1 MSDVRRILRSQG
13 VPCNVE
19 LDDVIIYGE
28 GRERS
33 LRATHLAI
41 SILERAGFK
50 INYSKSVISPTQVID
65 YPGYTLDARNQCFC
79 LQKSKLVKCKL
90 ILKGLS
96 ILNSV
101 SRKLMEQLLGF
112 FNFIFS
118 IVPLARSFVRVWYD
132 QLRLHTSHSSRIFFD
147 RSPLGP
153 LWEIIFAKTFVFPW
167 RSGVPN
173 SLCPVL
179 LMQLLCEFPA
189 FRAKAVFLGPFR
201 LLPLFLRLRCVPP

>member
-1 MSDVRRILRSQG
+1 M
-13 VPCNVE
+13 E
-19 LDDVIIYGE
+19 LDDVIIYSE

-65 YPGYTLDARNQCFC
+65 YLGYTLDARNQCFC

-132 QLRLHTSHSSRIFFD
+132 QLRLHTSHLSRIFFD

-153 LWEIIFAKTFVFPW
+153 LWEIIFAKLLFFL
-167 RSGVPN
+167 GVRGFPN

-179 LMQLLCEFPA
+179 LMQLLCELPA
-189 FRAKAVFLGPFR
+189 FRAKAVFLDPFVSY
-201 LLPLFLRLRCVPP
+201 PYF

>member
-1 MSDVRRILRSQG
+1 MHHFQHLMSDVCRILRFQG
-13 VPCNVE
+13 VPCDVE

-65 YPGYTLDARNQCFC
+65 YLGHTLDARNQCFC

-101 SRKLMEQLLGF
+101 STK
-112 FNFIFS
+112 FNL
-118 IVPLARSFVRVWYD
+118 P
-132 QLRLHTSHSSRIFFD
+132 
-147 RSPLGP
+147 
-153 LWEIIFAKTFVFPW
+153 
-167 RSGVPN
+167 
-173 SLCPVL
+173 
-179 LMQLLCEFPA
+179 
-189 FRAKAVFLGPFR
+189 FLYQY
-201 LLPLFLRLRCVPP
+201 